1 MFFITY
7 YTRFE
12 GWTRF
17 DRESE
22 FKLNIIFLNS
32 IKIIFYIN
40 NQGVFGFE
48 YELFLSRIRE

>member
-7 YTRFE
+7 YTSFE
-12 GWTRF
+12 DWTRF

-48 YELFLSRIRE
+48 HELFLSRIRE